1 MRNGPAK
8 YRLPQLTG
16 LLHMK
21 FPVQVATAI
30 IDSKT
35 GRVGLYQSSQRMSA
49 STAFEVQIPSDTTA
63 GLAVQ
68 ERIVSTLEE
77 YEYSLKDI
85 FAIRLSLE
93 EGITNAIRHG
103 NKNSADKTVTIRCDV
118 SEQRM
123 RVEVQDQGDGFD
135 PGDIPDPTD
144 PDFLERPCGRGL
156 LLMKSYLDHFEY
168 SDNGRLLI
176 LERLRNS
183 PRPVMDDDDD

>member
-1 MRNGPAK
+1 
-8 YRLPQLTG
+8 
-16 LLHMK
+16 
-21 FPVQVATAI
+21 
-30 IDSKT
+30 
-35 GRVGLYQSSQRMSA
+35 MSA

-68 ERIVSTLEE
+68 ERIVATLEQ
-77 YEYSLKDI
+77 YEYSMRDI

-103 NKNSADKTVTIRCDV
+103 NKNAADKQVTIRCEVTD
-118 SEQRM
+118 QRL

-135 PGDIPDPTD
+135 PGEIPDPTD

-168 SDNGRLLI
+168 GDEGRLLI
-176 LERLRNS
+176 LERNRNS
-183 PRPVMDDDDD
+183 PLPILDDDDD

>member
-1 MRNGPAK
+1 MA
-8 YRLPQLTG
+8 
-16 LLHMK
+16 
-21 FPVQVATAI
+21 
-30 IDSKT
+30 
-35 GRVGLYQSSQRMSA
+35 A

-77 YEYSLKDI
+77 YEYSMRDI

-103 NKNSADKTVTIRCDV
+103 NKNSADKVVTIRCDV
-118 SEQRM
+118 SDVRM

-135 PGDIPDPTD
+135 PGSIPDPTD

-168 SDNGRLLI
+168 TDEGRRLI
-176 LERLRNS
+176 LERNRNS
-183 PRPVMDDDDD
+183 PLPIVDDDDD